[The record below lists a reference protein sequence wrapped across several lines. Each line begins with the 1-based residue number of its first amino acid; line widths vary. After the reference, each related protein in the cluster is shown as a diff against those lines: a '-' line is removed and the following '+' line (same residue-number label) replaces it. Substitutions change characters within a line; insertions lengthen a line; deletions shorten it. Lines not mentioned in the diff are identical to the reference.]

1 MATMK
6 DIITSP
12 LLLIMVIIGLLY
24 IVVFSL
30 IYLKKAYNHCLELG
44 ITKETLKNVIK
55 SSLVFSIVPSL
66 SIVVGLFALISVL
79 GTVWSWW
86 RLSVIGSLSY
96 ESLISSSVASAIGF
110 SSSAVGML
118 SGFFILL
125 PLGKKLSMSV
135 SKSDNSTN
143 TWKYVLSGCFMLC
156 LFAVYIPVLLI
167 GDTVQAAVM
176 LTGLVIAVVLGILA
190 KKPKLGWLNN
200 FIMAFSMIG
209 GMISSIYWCKLFL

>member
-79 GTVWSWW
+79 GAGGDYQ
-86 RLSVIGSLSY
+86 LSVLY
-96 ESLISSSVASAIGF
+96 HMNHL
-110 SSSAVGML
+110 
-118 SGFFILL
+118 
-125 PLGKKLSMSV
+125 
-135 SKSDNSTN
+135 
-143 TWKYVLSGCFMLC
+143 Y
-156 LFAVYIPVLLI
+156 
-167 GDTVQAAVM
+167 QAQ
-176 LTGLVIAVVLGILA
+176 
-190 KKPKLGWLNN
+190 
-200 FIMAFSMIG
+200 
-209 GMISSIYWCKLFL
+209 